1 MICCFVLAHLLEL
14 IKLVSFILSG
24 RGDTSFAVD
33 NFNDFRFI
41 NRFSPNSTY
50 LPQNSEMIKIRL
62 QRHGAK
68 HAPFYRMV
76 VAPSQARRDGKFI
89 EVLGTYNPQA
99 HKREEELKL
108 KIDRVD
114 HWLGVGAQPTDTAK
128 SLIRQGRMSPEEW
141 LKRADKLAESKL
153 KRKSKGDTAPS
164 MDENAGE
171 AAAEEKPAEEVPAA
185 EEPKAEEKPAEEEKK
200 EEPAAEETKA
210 EQKPVEEAKEE
221 APAEEEKKEEE
232 PKAEEAKAEEAPVE
246 EAAPAEEEAKEEEKA
261 EEPAAE
267 EKAEE
272 EVASGEEEKKDS

>member
-1 MICCFVLAHLLEL
+1 
-14 IKLVSFILSG
+14 
-24 RGDTSFAVD
+24 
-33 NFNDFRFI
+33 
-41 NRFSPNSTY
+41 
-50 LPQNSEMIKIRL
+50 MIKIRL

-171 AAAEEKPAEEVPAA
+171 AAAEEKPAEEAPAA

-200 EEPAAEETKA
+200 EEPAAEEPKA
-210 EQKPVEEAKEE
+210 EEKPVEEAKQE

-232 PKAEEAKAEEAPVE
+232 PRA
-246 EAAPAEEEAKEEEKA
+246 EEAKEEEKA

-272 EVASGEEEKKDS
+272 EAASGDEEKKDS

>member
-1 MICCFVLAHLLEL
+1 
-14 IKLVSFILSG
+14 
-24 RGDTSFAVD
+24 
-33 NFNDFRFI
+33 
-41 NRFSPNSTY
+41 
-50 LPQNSEMIKIRL
+50 MIKIRL
-62 QRHGAK
+62 QRHGAR

-171 AAAEEKPAEEVPAA
+171 AAAEEKPAEEAPAK

-200 EEPAAEETKA
+200 EEPAAEEPKA
-210 EQKPVEEAKEE
+210 EEKPVEEAKEE
-221 APAEEEKKEEE
+221 APGEEEKKEEE

-272 EVASGEEEKKDS
+272 QEAASGDEEKKDS

>member
-1 MICCFVLAHLLEL
+1 L
-14 IKLVSFILSG
+14 
-24 RGDTSFAVD
+24 DTAFAVD
-33 NFNDFRFI
+33 NIHPFRFAY
-41 NRFSPNSTY
+41 RFSSNSTK
-50 LPQNSEMIKIRL
+50 LPQYSEMIKIRL
-62 QRHGAK
+62 QRHGAR

-164 MDENAGE
+164 MEENAGE
-171 AAAEEKPAEEVPAA
+171 PAAEEKPAEEAPAA

-200 EEPAAEETKA
+200 EEPAAEEPKA
-210 EQKPVEEAKEE
+210 EEKPVEEAKEE
-221 APAEEEKKEEE
+221 APAEEEKKEE
-232 PKAEEAKAEEAPVE
+232 AKAEEAPAE

-261 EEPAAE
+261 EEPAPE

-272 EVASGEEEKKDS
+272 EAPSEDEEKKDS

>member
-1 MICCFVLAHLLEL
+1 M
-14 IKLVSFILSG
+14 
-24 RGDTSFAVD
+24 DTAFAVD
-33 NFNDFRFI
+33 NIHPFRFAY
-41 NRFSPNSTY
+41 RFSSNSTK
-50 LPQNSEMIKIRL
+50 LPQYSEMIKIRL
-62 QRHGAK
+62 QRHGAR

-171 AAAEEKPAEEVPAA
+171 PAAEEKPAEEAPAA

-200 EEPAAEETKA
+200 EEPAAEEPKA
-210 EQKPVEEAKEE
+210 EEKPVEEAKEE
-221 APAEEEKKEEE
+221 APAEEEKKEE
-232 PKAEEAKAEEAPVE
+232 PKAEEAKAEEAPAE

-261 EEPAAE
+261 EEEAPE

-272 EVASGEEEKKDS
+272 EAPSEDEEKKDS